1 MFTIEAR
8 YKNDAVSDSILPEL
22 HLNYGIK
29 TSLVVILNFYSTSK
43 ATAEGQLSWRL
54 ALCIP
59 SSR

>member
-22 HLNYGIK
+22 HLNSGIK

-54 ALCIP
+54 ALCMS